1 MGEDYEAMGNFKLF
15 ANGKPIATAFD
26 ANATKAFNACIEMLS
41 EEEPQEQE
49 HHYEW
54 SATIDSKQM
63 VKEIMQALGLK
74 QDRIYSKRERKL
86 FIRTVEHYGQVEFT
100 LHDWQAKA
108 DGFEQGTICL
118 VCPTPKSVK
127 TFLRMKGLGKVT
139 YKITKKC

>member
-1 MGEDYEAMGNFKLF
+1 MGEDYEAMQNFKLF
-15 ANGKPIATAFD
+15 ADGKPIATVIQTNVDFHA
-26 ANATKAFNACIEMLS
+26 
-41 EEEPQEQE
+41 EEEPQWKEEIHQ
-49 HHYEW
+49 HEW
-54 SATIDSKQM
+54 SVTLESDKVA
-63 VKEIMQALGLK
+63 KEIMQALGLK

-127 TFLRMKGLGKVT
+127 TFLRIKGLGKVT
-139 YKITKKC
+139 YKIAKKC

>member
-15 ANGKPIATAFD
+15 ANGKPIATAIQ
-26 ANATKAFNACIEMLS
+26 ANVDFNA
-41 EEEPQEQE
+41 EEEPQWKEEIHQ
-49 HHYEW
+49 HEW
-54 SATIDSKQM
+54 SVTLESDKVA
-63 VKEIMQALGLK
+63 KEINVFLALK

-118 VCPTPKSVK
+118 ACPTPRSVK